1 VKTTN
6 ATSLLL
12 LQLKAAGL
20 PKPKLEYRFAPPRR
34 WRFDFAW
41 PGQEFPVAMEIEGGG
56 WVNGR
61 HHRPVGAAKD
71 MEKYNTAAEAGWYVY
86 RYTPQMIED
95 GTAIEQLK
103 RVLQ

>member
-1 VKTTN
+1 MKTTN

-34 WRFDFAW
+34 WRFDFFW
-41 PGQEFPVAMEIEGGG
+41 PVWLEGIAAEIEGGH
-56 WVNGR
+56 WIQGR
-61 HHRPVGAAKD
+61 HNRGTGFAAD
-71 MEKYNTAAEAGWYVY
+71 MEKYNAAAEKGILLF